1 MYSDSQQCTDQRFWS
16 YFHSDWYRSI
26 YLHKKKP
33 VVETKWV
40 NWEWMETRGNPHFN
54 RIKATCDQLEMT
66 DMMSFKYNWN
76 NEIIYQFYS
85 TLYFD
90 ADGQKLMWMM
100 DKRQYEITVS
110 EFAHLLGL
118 EHQLTK
124 EPNNKI
130 HTYNILKKDEV

>member
-54 RIKATCDQLEMT
+54 HIKATCDQLEMT

-90 ADGQKLMWMM
+90 ADGQELMWMT
-100 DKRQYEITVS
+100 DKR
-110 EFAHLLGL
+110 
-118 EHQLTK
+118 
-124 EPNNKI
+124 
-130 HTYNILKKDEV
+130 